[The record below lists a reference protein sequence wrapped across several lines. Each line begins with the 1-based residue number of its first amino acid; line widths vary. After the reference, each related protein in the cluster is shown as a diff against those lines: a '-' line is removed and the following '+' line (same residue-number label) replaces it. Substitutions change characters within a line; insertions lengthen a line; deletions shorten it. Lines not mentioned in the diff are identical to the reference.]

1 MAATFFRRLRS
12 RLTPAG
18 GFIVY
23 CREFFGSACGLLLF
37 HQPGNA
43 MTSQNSS
50 SIPDHKPR
58 PWVDLLVSIIIPS
71 VILMKFSGDEHLGS
85 VNALLIGLAF
95 PLGWG
100 LFELIKYRKK
110 NFIAV
115 LGLISVGLT
124 GGIGLLELD
133 AGWLAIKEAGIP
145 AIIGLAVLIST
156 RTRYPL
162 VRTLLYNPSVL
173 NVDKIQ
179 SALKEQGSEAEFE
192 DRLLKATY
200 FFSLTFLFS
209 SIMNYVLAKW
219 IVVSP
224 SGTQAFN
231 EELGRMTLVS
241 YPMIAIPS
249 MIMMIAIF
257 YYLWRSIRRLTGY
270 TLEEV
275 MAPHL
280 AAQHEAGNSSDSTN
294 GKQ

>member
-1 MAATFFRRLRS
+1 
-12 RLTPAG
+12 
-18 GFIVY
+18 
-23 CREFFGSACGLLLF
+23 
-37 HQPGNA
+37 
-43 MTSQNSS
+43 MTDPE
-50 SIPDHKPR
+50 IPSPPTHKPR

-71 VILMKFSGDEHLGS
+71 VILMKLSGDEYLGS
-85 VNALLIGLAF
+85 VMALVIGLAF

-100 LFELIKYRKK
+100 LFELVRYRKY

-115 LGLISVGLT
+115 LGIVSVGLT
-124 GGIGLLELD
+124 GGIGLMELD
-133 AGWLAIKEAGIP
+133 AGWLAIKEAAVPAVIGI
-145 AIIGLAVLIST
+145 AVLVST

-179 SALKEQGSEAEFE
+179 AVLKENGSEEEFE
-192 DRLLKATY
+192 ARLLKASY

-209 SIMNYVLAKW
+209 SIMNFVLAKW
-219 IVVSP
+219 IVTSP

-270 TLEEV
+270 TLEDV

-280 AAQHEAGNSSDSTN
+280 AAQHDSKSSDTSTRK
-294 GKQ
+294 GG

>member
-1 MAATFFRRLRS
+1 
-12 RLTPAG
+12 
-18 GFIVY
+18 
-23 CREFFGSACGLLLF
+23 
-37 HQPGNA
+37 
-43 MTSQNSS
+43 MTSPSS
-50 SIPDHKPR
+50 ANIPDHKPR

-71 VILMKFSGDEHLGS
+71 VILMKFSGEEHLGN

-115 LGLISVGLT
+115 LGLVSVGLT

-133 AGWLAIKEAGIP
+133 AGWLAIKEAAIP
-145 AIIGLAVLIST
+145 AIIGLAVLAST

-173 NVDKIQ
+173 DVDKIHKT
-179 SALKEQGSEAEFE
+179 LEEHGRVGEFE
-192 DRLLKATY
+192 ERLLKASY
-200 FFSLTFLFS
+200 FFAGTFLFS

-249 MIMMIAIF
+249 MIMMMLIF
-257 YYLWRSIRRLTGY
+257 YYLWRTIRRLTGY

-280 AAQHEAGNSSDSTN
+280 AEKEKERNKSSESTT
-294 GKQ
+294 GK

>member
-1 MAATFFRRLRS
+1 
-12 RLTPAG
+12 
-18 GFIVY
+18 
-23 CREFFGSACGLLLF
+23 
-37 HQPGNA
+37 
-43 MTSQNSS
+43 MTSEADAR
-50 SIPDHKPR
+50 IPSHKPR
-58 PWVDLLVSIIIPS
+58 PWIDLLVSILIPS
-71 VILMKFSGDEHLGS
+71 VILMKLSGDEYLGN
-85 VNALLIGLAF
+85 VMALVIGLAF

-100 LFELIKYRKK
+100 LFELVRYRKY

-115 LGLISVGLT
+115 LGIISVGLT
-124 GGIGLLELD
+124 GGIGLLELN
-133 AGWLAIKEAGIP
+133 ANWLAVKEAAVPAVIGI
-145 AIIGLAVLIST
+145 AVLIST

-162 VRTLLYNPSVL
+162 VRTLLYNPTIL

-179 SALKEQGSEAEFE
+179 AVLKENNTENEFS
-192 DRLLKATY
+192 DRLQKASY

-219 IVVSP
+219 IVTSP

-270 TLEEV
+270 TLEDV

-280 AAQHEAGNSSDSTN
+280 AEKQEGKEESS
-294 GKQ
+294 

>member
-1 MAATFFRRLRS
+1 MNSPETPS
-12 RLTPAG
+12 RPT
-18 GFIVY
+18 
-23 CREFFGSACGLLLF
+23 
-37 HQPGNA
+37 
-43 MTSQNSS
+43 
-50 SIPDHKPR
+50 HKPR

-71 VILMKFSGDEHLGS
+71 IILMKLSGDEYLGS
-85 VNALLIGLAF
+85 VMALVIGLAF

-100 LFELIKYRKK
+100 LFELVRYRKY

-115 LGLISVGLT
+115 LGVISVGLT
-124 GGIGLLELD
+124 GGIGLMELD
-133 AGWLAIKEAGIP
+133 AGWLAIKEAAVPAVIGI
-145 AIIGLAVLIST
+145 AVLVST
-156 RTRYPL
+156 RTKYPL
-162 VRTLLYNPSVL
+162 VKTLLYNPTVL
-173 NVDKIQ
+173 DVEKIQ
-179 SALKEQGSEAEFE
+179 AVLKERGSEAEFE
-192 DRLLKATY
+192 ARLLKASY

-209 SIMNYVLAKW
+209 SIMNFVLAKW
-219 IVVSP
+219 IVTSP

-280 AAQHEAGNSSDSTN
+280 AAEHESKSSDSAS
-294 GKQ
+294 GRRDP

>member
-1 MAATFFRRLRS
+1 MSAPSTN
-12 RLTPAG
+12 TPD
-18 GFIVY
+18 
-23 CREFFGSACGLLLF
+23 
-37 HQPGNA
+37 HQP
-43 MTSQNSS
+43 
-50 SIPDHKPR
+50 R
-58 PWVDLLVSIIIPS
+58 PFVDLMVSIVIPS

-85 VNALLIGLAF
+85 VNALIIGLAF

-100 LFELIKYRKK
+100 LFELVRYHKK
-110 NFIAV
+110 NFIAL

-133 AGWLAIKEAGIP
+133 AGWLAIKEAAVP
-145 AIIGLAVLIST
+145 AVIGLAVLVST

-162 VRTLLYNPSVL
+162 VRTLLYNPNVL
-173 NVDKIQ
+173 DVDKIQ
-179 SALKEQGSEAEFE
+179 ASLEEKNCVEEFE
-192 DRLLKATY
+192 GRLLKASY
-200 FFSLTFLFS
+200 FFAGTFLFS

-249 MIMMIAIF
+249 MVMMMLIF
-257 YYLWRSIRRLTGY
+257 YYLWRTIRRLTGY

-280 AAQHEAGNSSDSTN
+280 AEKEKQRNKSSESTT
-294 GKQ
+294 GK

>member
-1 MAATFFRRLRS
+1 
-12 RLTPAG
+12 
-18 GFIVY
+18 
-23 CREFFGSACGLLLF
+23 
-37 HQPGNA
+37 
-43 MTSQNSS
+43 MTSPSS
-50 SIPDHKPR
+50 TDIPDHKPR

-71 VILMKFSGDEHLGS
+71 VILMKFSGDEHLGN
-85 VNALLIGLAF
+85 VNALLLGLAF

-100 LFELIKYRKK
+100 LFELVKYRKK

-133 AGWLAIKEAGIP
+133 AGWLAIKEAAIP
-145 AIIGLAVLIST
+145 AVIGLAVLAST

-162 VRTLLYNPSVL
+162 VRTLLYNPTVL
-173 NVDKIQ
+173 DVEKIHKR
-179 SALKEQGSEAEFE
+179 LKEHNRVGEFE
-192 DRLLKATY
+192 ARLLKASY
-200 FFSLTFLFS
+200 FFSGTFLFS

-249 MIMMIAIF
+249 MIMMMLIF
-257 YYLWRSIRRLTGY
+257 YYLWRTIRRLTGY
-270 TLEEV
+270 TLEDV

-280 AAQHEAGNSSDSTN
+280 AEKEKEKNKSSESTT
-294 GKQ
+294 GE

>member
-1 MAATFFRRLRS
+1 
-12 RLTPAG
+12 
-18 GFIVY
+18 
-23 CREFFGSACGLLLF
+23 
-37 HQPGNA
+37 
-43 MTSQNSS
+43 MTDPEIQS
-50 SIPDHKPR
+50 PPTHKPR

-71 VILMKFSGDEHLGS
+71 VILMKLSGDEYLGS
-85 VNALLIGLAF
+85 VMALVIGLAF

-100 LFELIKYRKK
+100 LFELVRYRKY

-115 LGLISVGLT
+115 LGIVSVGLT
-124 GGIGLLELD
+124 GGIGLMELD
-133 AGWLAIKEAGIP
+133 AGWLAIKEAAVPAVIGI
-145 AIIGLAVLIST
+145 AVLVST

-179 SALKEQGSEAEFE
+179 AVLKENDSEDEFE
-192 DRLLKATY
+192 ARLLKASY

-219 IVVSP
+219 IVTSP

-270 TLEEV
+270 TLEDV

-280 AAQHEAGNSSDSTN
+280 ASQHDSKSSDTSSGN
-294 GKQ
+294 GG

>member
-1 MAATFFRRLRS
+1 
-12 RLTPAG
+12 
-18 GFIVY
+18 
-23 CREFFGSACGLLLF
+23 
-37 HQPGNA
+37 
-43 MTSQNSS
+43 MTSEDTSLQK
-50 SIPDHKPR
+50 PTHKPR
-58 PWVDLLVSIIIPS
+58 PWIDLLVSIIIPS
-71 VILMKFSGDEHLGS
+71 VILMKLSGDEYLGS
-85 VNALLIGLAF
+85 VMALIIGLAF

-100 LFELIKYRKK
+100 LFELIRYGKK

-124 GGIGLLELD
+124 GGIGLLELNPQ
-133 AGWLAIKEAGIP
+133 WLAVKEAAVPAVIGI
-145 AIIGLAVLIST
+145 AVLIST

-162 VRTLLYNPSVL
+162 VRTLLYNPTVL
-173 NVDKIQ
+173 NVEKIQ
-179 SALKEQGSEAEFE
+179 AVLKENNREQEF
-192 DRLLKATY
+192 DVRLLKASY

-219 IVVSP
+219 IVTSP

-257 YYLWRSIRRLTGY
+257 YYLWRSIRRLTGF
-270 TLEEV
+270 TLEDV

-280 AAQHEAGNSSDSTN
+280 AEKHEEQK
-294 GKQ
+294 GKS

>member
-1 MAATFFRRLRS
+1 MNSPANPS
-12 RLTPAG
+12 RPT
-18 GFIVY
+18 
-23 CREFFGSACGLLLF
+23 
-37 HQPGNA
+37 
-43 MTSQNSS
+43 
-50 SIPDHKPR
+50 HKPR

-71 VILMKFSGDEHLGS
+71 VILMKLSGDEYLGS
-85 VNALLIGLAF
+85 VMALVIGLAF

-100 LFELIKYRKK
+100 LFELVRYRKY

-115 LGLISVGLT
+115 LGVISVGLT
-124 GGIGLLELD
+124 GGIGLMELD
-133 AGWLAIKEAGIP
+133 AGWLAIKEAAVPAVIGI
-145 AIIGLAVLIST
+145 AVLVST
-156 RTRYPL
+156 RTKYPL
-162 VRTLLYNPSVL
+162 VKTLLYNPTVL
-173 NVDKIQ
+173 DVEKIQ
-179 SALKEQGSEAEFE
+179 AVLKERGSEAEFE
-192 DRLLKATY
+192 ARLLKASY

-209 SIMNYVLAKW
+209 SIMNFVLAKW
-219 IVVSP
+219 IVTSP

-280 AAQHEAGNSSDSTN
+280 AAQHDSKSSDSAS
-294 GKQ
+294 GRQDP